1 MRFLYTLAALVL
13 VAAPAAHAQAD
24 PVGDWGGAL
33 DLGAQSLGIV
43 LHVARGDSGLAATMD
58 VPAQGGFGL
67 PATSA
72 TLRGDSLLVA
82 FDAFQ
87 IRIALAVASD
97 SLRGIFVQGPASL
110 PIAMGPVQPLA
121 RPQTPAGP
129 FPYTE
134 EAVTVESAPGVTLA
148 GTFVRPPGA
157 GPFPGVV
164 FLTGSGP
171 QDRDETLFEHRPF
184 AVLADALARAG
195 IASLR
200 VDDRG
205 TGASTGRFETATLD
219 SLLADARAVA
229 GALAARPEIRAV
241 GAIGHSEGGL
251 TAFRLAPDLDF
262 VVALAGPA
270 VRGAE
275 LYALQ
280 SARAARLA
288 GVDSTDALV
297 FGQAVAA
304 TLAPMLAEPSA
315 PDSVLAPRMAA
326 VLNESLAPMS
336 TASRMALGFGG
347 PAYAQARE
355 AFLGFVLTPWFRSFA
370 LYDPA
375 PDLTATTTP
384 TLALYGALDFQVPAD
399 QSAPVTRTLL
409 ADVPGSETVVIDN
422 ANHLF
427 QSATTGAL
435 AEYGQIEQT
444 MDPQTVSRIVG
455 WITDMTRLDD

>member
-1 MRFLYTLAALVL
+1 MRTLSFVL
-13 VAAPAAHAQAD
+13 LTLIAAPAAHAQAD
-24 PVGDWGGAL
+24 PVGDWRGAL
-33 DLGAQSLGIV
+33 DLGPQQLEIV
-43 LHVARGDSGLAATMD
+43 LHVAAADSGLTATMD

-72 TLRGDSLLVA
+72 TLRNDSLFVVL
-82 FDAFQ
+82 DAFG
-87 IRIALAVASD
+87 IRMRLAVAPD
-97 SLRGIFVQGPASL
+97 SLRGEFAQGPNTL
-110 PIAMGPVQPLA
+110 PLAMGPTAPLA

-171 QDRDETLFEHRPF
+171 QDRDEEIFEHRPF

-205 TGASTGRFETATLD
+205 TGASTGRYETATMD
-219 SLLADARAVA
+219 SLLVDARAAA

-288 GVDSTDALV
+288 GVDSLDALV
-297 FGQAVAA
+297 FGRAISA
-304 TLAPMLAEPSA
+304 TLAPMLAEPAA
-315 PDSVLAPRMAA
+315 PDSVLAPRMT
-326 VLNESLAPMS
+326 VSLNEALAPMS

-347 PAYAQARE
+347 PTYVRARD
-355 AFLGFVLTPWFRSFA
+355 AFLGFVLSPWFRSFA

-375 PDLTATTTP
+375 ADLTDSTTP
-384 TLALYGALDFQVPAD
+384 TLSLYGALDFQVPAD

-409 ADVPGSETVVIDN
+409 ADVPGSETVVVEN

-427 QSATTGAL
+427 QTATTGAL
-435 AEYGQIEQT
+435 AEYGQIEET
-444 MDPQTVSRIVG
+444 MDPQTISRIVG
-455 WITDMTRLDD
+455 WITDMTRLND